1 MKFELLHAKTVYK
14 GRAFNVRRDTLRT
27 PDGHVVKYDI
37 IGHIGSV
44 SIVPVDAHGLMYF
57 VRQYRHA
64 AKIELLEL
72 PAGTLEVGEPPME
85 AAAREI
91 REETGMEAEKLVEI
105 GAFYLAPGYST
116 ELMHVFLASG
126 LKYNPLEADADFDG
140 LVDGQEF
147 NWNSGLYRSD
157 PNKANTDGDSRTDG
171 EEWPLLLNPLV
182 EDFLVTVVYQ
192 SLKITNDGDSGTDAG
207 DFSFELNVRLPSS
220 TSLTGLA
227 NPTMVVSSG
236 LVRSVLPTSSDITR
250 SLVNNDSA
258 GVLQIRD
265 DVLNVLDLTQLLPF
279 QGIGGRS
286 YSFSVA
292 TNQRFSVE
300 GIIDEV
306 DSLEFDDLVR
316 IRYGGLEGLKAKKD
330 GGAEVR
336 TVFEGS
342 SLVRGSITD
351 LTFSFTHADNLIIGS
366 PSGSTIVGELR
377 AMIIVS

>member
-126 LKYNPLEADADFDG
+126 LKYNPLEADAD
-140 LVDGQEF
+140 EF
-147 NWNSGLYRSD
+147 LSVEKISVAEALRM
-157 PNKANTDGDSRTDG
+157 AEDG
-171 EEWPLLLNPLV
+171 EIQDAKSLAALLLARPH
-182 EDFLVTVVYQ
+182 
-192 SLKITNDGDSGTDAG
+192 
-207 DFSFELNVRLPSS
+207 
-220 TSLTGLA
+220 LT
-227 NPTMVVSSG
+227 
-236 LVRSVLPTSSDITR
+236 R
-250 SLVNNDSA
+250 
-258 GVLQIRD
+258 
-265 DVLNVLDLTQLLPF
+265 
-279 QGIGGRS
+279 
-286 YSFSVA
+286 
-292 TNQRFSVE
+292 
-300 GIIDEV
+300 
-306 DSLEFDDLVR
+306 
-316 IRYGGLEGLKAKKD
+316 
-330 GGAEVR
+330 
-336 TVFEGS
+336 
-342 SLVRGSITD
+342 
-351 LTFSFTHADNLIIGS
+351 
-366 PSGSTIVGELR
+366 
-377 AMIIVS
+377 